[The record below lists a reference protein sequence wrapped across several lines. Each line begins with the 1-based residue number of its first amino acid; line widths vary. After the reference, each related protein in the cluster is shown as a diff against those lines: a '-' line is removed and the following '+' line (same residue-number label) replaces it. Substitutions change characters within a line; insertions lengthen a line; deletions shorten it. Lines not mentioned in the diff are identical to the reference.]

1 MHPVIHDDE
10 IVFDGGAVRRRT
22 ATYGNGRVER
32 WIEARVVD
40 SMLGR
45 RVQIDGSIDTGGVGR
60 LLPDGIEMSVQH
72 DNGLWSGVVET
83 ERILSLD
90 VDALH
95 MIRDGD
101 ASTLP
106 DGFVTHDRFEI
117 VGSICAYF
125 GVLPDFDE
133 RGMRVSALLTEE
145 HLSAARAALLLT
157 PRWR

>member
-60 LLPDGIEMSVQH
+60 LLPDGIEMSV
-72 DNGLWSGVVET
+72 
-83 ERILSLD
+83 
-90 VDALH
+90 
-95 MIRDGD
+95 
-101 ASTLP
+101 
-106 DGFVTHDRFEI
+106 
-117 VGSICAYF
+117 
-125 GVLPDFDE
+125 
-133 RGMRVSALLTEE
+133 
-145 HLSAARAALLLT
+145 
-157 PRWR
+157 